1 MKIIFSYEL
10 IFMEKYLMIYVAL
23 SYGNINDIISKWD
36 VLNAN
41 YSVALEKNE
50 KNKKMKNFMVKNQ
63 VKLNR
68 GVE

>member
-1 MKIIFSYEL
+1 
-10 IFMEKYLMIYVAL
+10 MIYVAL